1 MHDLLH
7 DARAKDKVQR
17 SDLSNP
23 TARQARPIHAQRYA
37 GTYSGN
43 EKVSGDQLE
52 WRCVMS

>member
-7 DARAKDKVQR
+7 DARAKGKVQR

-37 GTYSGN
+37 GTHSGN
-43 EKVSGDQLE
+43 EKCLEINVSGA
-52 WRCVMS
+52 V